1 MDKHFDHAAHEP
13 EIYRLWEENGVFNP
27 DNLPTA
33 NNNRPFSIIMPPP
46 NANDPLH
53 IGHAMFVAL
62 EDVLIRYHR
71 MIGDDTVW
79 IPGTDHAGIETQFVF
94 EKKLQK
100 EGKSRFNFDRK
111 TLYQMIWDYVQENS
125 GVAIEQMKSLGAS
138 ADWSRYKFT
147 LDPDVVEKVLDT
159 FEKMHTDG
167 LIYRGRELVNFCTH
181 CGTSYSELEVVHKE
195 QVSPLYYVKY
205 PLAEKPS
212 KFITVAT
219 VRPEPIFIDTHL
231 AVNPNDPKRKHLVG
245 QEALNPITGER
256 MPIISD
262 EYVDPEFGTGIVK
275 ITPAHDPN
283 DFRVAKKHSL
293 PIREAINTRGK
304 ITEAGGKYA
313 GMSVAEARK
322 AVVADLT
329 AAGLIE
335 KIDEKYVNRV
345 GTCYRCGRVIEP
357 LPMAQ
362 FFVKVK
368 DSQNNLTEKVLA
380 LLDEKKVKI
389 HGAGREK
396 ILRHWLDNLYD
407 WNISRQ
413 ITWGIPIPVWYEI
426 KGYENDIEVGFI
438 NDSGEYVYGSL
449 ANLLNDYQLSEIKKG
464 LQQVV
469 AAENVPYIISRTEP
483 AAKEYLP
490 ETDTFDTWFSSSQW
504 PVLTL
509 KTNKTGDFD
518 RFYPTNVMETAYD
531 ILMFWVMRM
540 LLMGVYLTGQAPFRD
555 VYLHG
560 LIRDKKGQK
569 MSKSKGNTINPLSM
583 SETYGTDALRMAL
596 IVRSTAGQDKNI
608 DERDFIAMRNFAN
621 KIWNASRY
629 IIMRFSQNPQYI
641 LYRGQK
647 PTSSDTVGDTNS
659 NFHLQLEEK
668 AWDLSRSLQ
677 NLRLGVAADQ
687 VYNDFWHW
695 FCDECIEENKA
706 GKLPDEAIL
715 DGLITFLKLLHP
727 FMPFVTERVWQELR
741 AAELVSEPLLITTS
755 WPVDIHDQKDNQT

>member
-1 MDKHFDHAAHEP
+1 M
-13 EIYRLWEENGVFNP
+13 
-27 DNLPTA
+27 
-33 NNNRPFSIIMPPP
+33 
-46 NANDPLH
+46 
-53 IGHAMFVAL
+53 
-62 EDVLIRYHR
+62 
-71 MIGDDTVW
+71 
-79 IPGTDHAGIETQFVF
+79 
-94 EKKLQK
+94 
-100 EGKSRFNFDRK
+100 
-111 TLYQMIWDYVQENS
+111 
-125 GVAIEQMKSLGAS
+125 
-138 ADWSRYKFT
+138 
-147 LDPDVVEKVLDT
+147 
-159 FEKMHTDG
+159 
-167 LIYRGRELVNFCTH
+167 
-181 CGTSYSELEVVHKE
+181 
-195 QVSPLYYVKY
+195 
-205 PLAEKPS
+205 
-212 KFITVAT
+212 
-219 VRPEPIFIDTHL
+219 
-231 AVNPNDPKRKHLVG
+231 
-245 QEALNPITGER
+245 
-256 MPIISD
+256 
-262 EYVDPEFGTGIVK
+262 
-275 ITPAHDPN
+275 
-283 DFRVAKKHSL
+283 
-293 PIREAINTRGK
+293 
-304 ITEAGGKYA
+304 
-313 GMSVAEARK
+313 
-322 AVVADLT
+322 
-329 AAGLIE
+329 
-335 KIDEKYVNRV
+335 
-345 GTCYRCGRVIEP
+345 
-357 LPMAQ
+357 
-362 FFVKVK
+362 
-368 DSQNNLTEKVLA
+368 
-380 LLDEKKVKI
+380 
-389 HGAGREK
+389 
-396 ILRHWLDNLYD
+396 
-407 WNISRQ
+407 
-413 ITWGIPIPVWYEI
+413 
-426 KGYENDIEVGFI
+426 
-438 NDSGEYVYGSL
+438 
-449 ANLLNDYQLSEIKKG
+449 
-464 LQQVV
+464 
-469 AAENVPYIISRTEP
+469 
-483 AAKEYLP
+483 
-490 ETDTFDTWFSSSQW
+490 
-504 PVLTL
+504 

-755 WPVDIHDQKDNQT
+755 WPVDIHDQKDSQT